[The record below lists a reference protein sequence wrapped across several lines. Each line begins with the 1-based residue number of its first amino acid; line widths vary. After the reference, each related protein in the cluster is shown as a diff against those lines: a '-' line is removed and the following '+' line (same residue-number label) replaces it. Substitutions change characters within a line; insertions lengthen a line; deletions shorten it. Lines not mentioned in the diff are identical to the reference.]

1 MSKAFTRD
9 EDAGTSPVLQRPIS
23 PLPPGV
29 KNYMT
34 AAGAK
39 RIEEE
44 LKHLREVERP
54 RAVTSNDPAKAELLQ
69 KIEMR
74 IAYLDQSLLAAEVVQ
89 PPAQSDG
96 KVRFGATV
104 MVRDKKGVETKY
116 RIVGVDETDTDRD
129 WVSWRSPVAKAL
141 LNASVGQRV
150 KFQIPAGMQEWEIVA
165 VDYEVEDEESNQ

>member
-9 EDAGTSPVLQRPIS
+9 EDAGMSPVLQRPMS

-29 KNYMT
+29 KNYIT

-39 RIEEE
+39 RIEDE
-44 LKHLREVERP
+44 LKNLREIERP
-54 RAVTSNDPAKAELLQ
+54 RAVTSNDPGKAELLQ

-89 PPAQSDG
+89 PPAQSDD

-104 MVRDKKGVETKY
+104 TVRDKHGVETKY
-116 RIVGVDETDTDRD
+116 RIVGVDETDIDRD

-141 LNASVGQRV
+141 LNATVGQRV
-150 KFQIPAGMQEWEIVA
+150 KFQIPAGTQEWEIVSIN
-165 VDYEVEDEESNQ
+165 YDEPA

>member
-9 EDAGTSPVLQRPIS
+9 DDGIAPVLQRPIS

-34 AAGAK
+34 AAGAR
-39 RIEEE
+39 RIEDE

-54 RAVTSNDPAKAELLQ
+54 RVVTSEDPSKAELLQ
-69 KIEMR
+69 KIDLR
-74 IAYLDQSLLAAEVVQ
+74 IAYLDQSLLAAEVVHPPSQ
-89 PPAQSDG
+89 PDD

-104 MVRDKKGVETKY
+104 TVRDQSGAETRY

-129 WVSWRSPVAKAL
+129 WVSWRSPIAKAL
-141 LNASVGQRV
+141 LNARVGQRV
-150 KFQIPAGMQEWEIVA
+150 KFQIPAGTQEWEIVSI
-165 VDYEVEDEESNQ
+165 DYKDE

>member
-9 EDAGTSPVLQRPIS
+9 DDGIAPVLQRPVS

-29 KNYMT
+29 KNYIT

-39 RIEEE
+39 RIEDE

-54 RAVTSNDPAKAELLQ
+54 RVVTSNDPGKAELLQ
-69 KIEMR
+69 KIDLR

-89 PPAQSDG
+89 PPAQPDD

-104 MVRDKKGVETKY
+104 TVRDKTGVETKY

-129 WVSWRSPVAKAL
+129 WVSWRSPIAKAL
-141 LNASVGQRV
+141 LNASVGQKV
-150 KFQIPAGMQEWEIVA
+150 KFQIPAGTQEWEIISIS
-165 VDYEVEDEESNQ
+165 YDEP

>member
-9 EDAGTSPVLQRPIS
+9 DDASMAPVLQRPAS

-34 AAGAK
+34 AAGAR
-39 RIEEE
+39 RIEDE

-54 RAVTSNDPAKAELLQ
+54 RVVASSDPAKAELLQ
-69 KIEMR
+69 KIDVR
-74 IAYLDQSLLAAEVVQ
+74 ISYLDQSLLAAEVVS
-89 PPAQSDG
+89 PSAQSDD

-104 MVRDKKGVETKY
+104 TVRDKTGAETKY

-129 WVSWRSPVAKAL
+129 WVSWRSPIAKAL
-141 LNASVGQRV
+141 LNAGVGQRV
-150 KFQIPAGMQEWEIVA
+150 KFQIPAGTQEWEIISIN
-165 VDYEVEDEESNQ
+165 YE

>member
-9 EDAGTSPVLQRPIS
+9 DDGLAPILQRPMS

-34 AAGAK
+34 ATGAK

-44 LKHLREVERP
+44 LKQLREVERP
-54 RAVTSNDPAKAELLQ
+54 RVVTSNDPAKAELLQ
-69 KIEMR
+69 KIDLR

-89 PPAQSDG
+89 PPTTPDD

-104 MVRDKKGVETKY
+104 TVRDKKGFESKY

-129 WVSWRSPVAKAL
+129 WVSWRSPIAKAL
-141 LNASVGQRV
+141 LNAQVGQRV
-150 KFQIPAGMQEWEIVA
+150 RFQIPAGTQEWEIVSIS
-165 VDYEVEDEESNQ
+165 YEEAE